1 MGGCQ
6 TAADGTVMEP
16 KKVELGA
23 GSKFK
28 KLEKHKFDIP
38 AILNAK
44 LDLVSSSGTYWP
56 NKGKITDYI
65 TQNSSLPCIDNYL
78 KLDVGNNLDSD
89 NKYHDSKF
97 GNGPESLS

>member
-44 LDLVSSSGTYWP
+44 LDLVSSSGTY
-56 NKGKITDYI
+56 
-65 TQNSSLPCIDNYL
+65 
-78 KLDVGNNLDSD
+78 
-89 NKYHDSKF
+89 
-97 GNGPESLS
+97 